1 MRFHTIHLPS
11 INLIDQP
18 INTNPL
24 WDQIDE
30 VVAIKEGFCWPA
42 FLFSMVWAIFYR
54 LWIYVFYLVAIN
66 SIVLILIFQFGANHL
81 VIFFS
86 LMVIL
91 ILFGYVANDARRS
104 NLRKKGFFEQIIVIA
119 PTKNTAI
126 RRYLDICVVRR

>member
-11 INLIDQP
+11 VNLIHHP

-24 WDQIDE
+24 WHQIDE

-42 FLFSMVWAIFYR
+42 FLFSMIWAIFYR
-54 LWIYVFYLVAIN
+54 LWIYVFYLVLIN
-66 SIVLILIFQFGANHL
+66 SIFFILIFQLAENHF
-81 VIFFS
+81 VIIFS
-86 LMVIL
+86 LMGVL
-91 ILFGYVANDARRS
+91 ISFGYIANDARRS

-126 RRYLDICVVRR
+126 RRYLDICVARR